1 MKNSRVTCSNKL
13 YLFHIY
19 VNPINPY
26 PANEPLLQTK
36 TTEYKTEITSTRYY
50 VKSNLFARLKAK
62 VKNLKKESQ
71 NIIEA
76 SKKKWA
82 NIDLVFI
89 FHWDHVSRINSS
101 SQHTFPLFTSAT
113 QRHKILVKLFSTF
126 HFPPLIFLKRHKRIL
141 YHFFLFAGNS
151 NFIKVMMKKSRLLPP
166 LLHLHRWMTCQW
178 TASNFSNKGHS
189 LFPTWRI

>member
-26 PANEPLLQTK
+26 PANEPLLWTK
-36 TTEYKTEITSTRYY
+36 TTEYETEITSTRYY
-50 VKSNLFARLKAK
+50 VKSNLWARLKAK

-141 YHFFLFAGNS
+141 CHFFFFLQG
-151 NFIKVMMKKSRLLPP
+151 
-166 LLHLHRWMTCQW
+166 
-178 TASNFSNKGHS
+178 TATS
-189 LFPTWRI
+189 

>member
-26 PANEPLLQTK
+26 PANEPLLLTK
-36 TTEYKTEITSTRYY
+36 ITEYETEITSTWYY

-62 VKNLKKESQ
+62 VKKSEKRK
-71 NIIEA
+71 
-76 SKKKWA
+76 SKYYWSLQKKWA

-141 YHFFLFAGNS
+141 YHFFFLQG
-151 NFIKVMMKKSRLLPP
+151 
-166 LLHLHRWMTCQW
+166 
-178 TASNFSNKGHS
+178 TATS
-189 LFPTWRI
+189 